1 MDFVCGHVASE
12 CEKAAHAWYLCAERT
27 FQSERKWTFKHKR
40 HVELRIDMSREES
53 FCTAKSR
60 FQKYKGKK
68 KTVLTA
74 VKAKLPLPSRGN
86 IPDLSSE
93 AQTATKVECVSQT
106 WKWISTNNDCYTQK
120 VMFKYKEIRIIQ
132 VKPKP
137 ALKQFVTWKPA
148 LQIIFK
154 VVLYRDKEGR
164 LSQSQ
169 EHKKDISWVGN
180 EPRRPRNEATLSLC
194 KLANLYYW

>member
-1 MDFVCGHVASE
+1 
-12 CEKAAHAWYLCAERT
+12 
-27 FQSERKWTFKHKR
+27 
-40 HVELRIDMSREES
+40 MSRDES

-68 KTVLTA
+68 TVLTA
-74 VKAKLPLPSRGN
+74 EKAKLPLPYRGN

-93 AQTATKVECVSQT
+93 AQIATKIECVSQT
-106 WKWISTNNDCYTQK
+106 WKWISINNDCYTQK
-120 VMFKYKEIRIIQ
+120 VIFKYKEIRIIQ

-137 ALKQFVTWKPA
+137 ALKQFVTWKSA

-154 VVLYRDKEGR
+154 VILYKDKEGS

-169 EHKKDISWVGN
+169 EHKKGISWVGD
-180 EPRRPRNEATLSLC
+180 EPRRPRNEAILSHC